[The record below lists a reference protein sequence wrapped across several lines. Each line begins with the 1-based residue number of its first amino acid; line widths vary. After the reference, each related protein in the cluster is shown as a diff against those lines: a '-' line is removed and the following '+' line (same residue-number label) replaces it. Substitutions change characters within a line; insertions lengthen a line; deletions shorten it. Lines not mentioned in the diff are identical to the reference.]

1 MRCKFNNFHDYNGRH
16 FNAQY
21 QTRTMPYS
29 TSRYNICNLYN
40 MHVLIGD
47 VAASRCS
54 LFQSGN
60 HPTNWLTCR
69 LAIRPQRVFRSLNRL
84 NHFSWSFLIKLSNVI
99 ICILWKLFCKHFH
112 KETTTLYLYSV
123 SYTNKLAYIIKV
135 AANCPFAFYVGPK
148 TFCYRL
154 RNCVVGA

>member
-1 MRCKFNNFHDYNGRH
+1 
-16 FNAQY
+16 
-21 QTRTMPYS
+21 
-29 TSRYNICNLYN
+29 

-84 NHFSWSFLIKLSNVI
+84 NHFSCSFLIKLSNVI

-135 AANCPFAFYVGPK
+135 AANCSFAFYVGPK
-148 TFCYRL
+148 TFCTSRQIKDL
-154 RNCVVGA
+154 LTPFWLFSAMPALIIITNTNSIVFGE